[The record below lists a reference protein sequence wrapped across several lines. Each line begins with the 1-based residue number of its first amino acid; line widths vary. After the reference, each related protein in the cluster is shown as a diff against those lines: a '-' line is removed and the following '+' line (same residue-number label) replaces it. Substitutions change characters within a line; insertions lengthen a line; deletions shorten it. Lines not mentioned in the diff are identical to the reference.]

1 VLVDNGGRAD
11 EACGG
16 DLVTL
21 EVGNAGL
28 AGIVVW
34 GLHRDTPELIEIGL
48 SVFSLGTP
56 PTGPQRLDK
65 RSPDVLAWARV
76 GDWVVSPDDVV
87 ACDADGA
94 IFLPSERLADVVQA
108 AEMIRTTER
117 RQAGEM
123 RAGRS
128 FRDQAAFSQYLARRA
143 QDPAFGFR
151 EHLKLTGGAI
161 EE

>member
-1 VLVDNGGRAD
+1 M
-11 EACGG
+11 
-16 DLVTL
+16 
-21 EVGNAGL
+21 
-28 AGIVVW
+28 
-34 GLHRDTPELIEIGL
+34 
-48 SVFSLGTP
+48 
-56 PTGPQRLDK
+56 
-65 RSPDVLAWARV
+65 
-76 GDWVVSPDDVV
+76 V

-94 IFLPSERLADVVQA
+94 VFLPGERLADIVQA

-128 FRDQAAFSQYLARRA
+128 FRNQAAFGQYLARRA

-151 EHLKLTGGAI
+151 EHLRLIGGAI